1 MAARQFVISG
11 YFRLALAAAA
21 ASALGAPALAQD
33 SQDGAIT
40 VLLDRALVVH
50 VDQPADTVIIGN
62 PMIADA
68 TVRDNQTLIVTGR
81 SYGTTNLIILDKDGK
96 TIIDSLVTVSGA
108 DDNLVTVYSRPG
120 RQTYSCTPVC
130 APTIAIGDDASTFGG
145 RKDQISGRDD
155 LSGGGTGT
163 GQ

>member
-11 YFRLALAAAA
+11 IVRLSLAAAA
-21 ASALGAPALAQD
+21 AWSVCAPASA
-33 SQDGAIT
+33 QDGAIN

-50 VDQPADTVIIGN
+50 VDRAADTVIIGN

-81 SYGTTNLIILDKDGK
+81 SFGTTNLIILDKDGK
-96 TIIDSLVTVSGA
+96 TVVDSLITVSAA

-145 RKDQISGRDD
+145 RKDQISGRDE
-155 LSGGGTGT
+155 LSGGGD

>member
-1 MAARQFVISG
+1 MAARRFVFPG
-11 YFRLALAAAA
+11 TVRLALAFAAA
-21 ASALGAPALAQD
+21 MAACAPAIAQD
-33 SQDGAIT
+33 GVIN
-40 VLLDRALVVH
+40 VILDRAIVVQ
-50 VDQPADTVIIGN
+50 VDRPADTVIVGN

-68 TVRDNQTLIVTGR
+68 TVRDNRTLIVTGR
-81 SYGTTNLIILDKDGK
+81 SFGTTNLIILDKDGR
-96 TIIDSLVTVSGA
+96 TIVDNLVTVSAA

-155 LSGGGTGT
+155 LSGEE
-163 GQ
+163 Q